1 MAKATA
7 DPRGSAWIG
16 TYFRLAFFL
25 PLDGNH
31 DLEAEIMLQAAHK
44 SEQVSESRARA
55 KRFTHPGTACA
66 PRVVD
71 VTTTTGTRDLRIS
84 LPALASVGPALHR
97 VLDAYPNSGGC
108 GRIVY
113 GLCGTIQYHVM
124 TKATQGVKPF
134 VYGAPILCA
143 LECTLITAAI
153 TIGHRGDGKRIL
165 HCHGGFLD
173 SSGTQH
179 GGHIILDETV
189 VAGSPMIVRLC
200 LFEQVD
206 LVASPDHETTFD
218 LLLPIKV
225 R

>member
-1 MAKATA
+1 M
-7 DPRGSAWIG
+7 
-16 TYFRLAFFL
+16 Y
-25 PLDGNH
+25 
-31 DLEAEIMLQAAHK
+31 QAAQT
-44 SEQVSESRARA
+44 SDQASATGARV

-71 VTTTTGTRDLRIS
+71 VTTTTGMRDLRIS
-84 LPALASVGPALHR
+84 LPALASVGPTLHR
-97 VLDAYPNSGGC
+97 ILDAYPQSGGC

-113 GLCGTIQYHVM
+113 GLFSTIQYHVM

-134 VYGAPILCA
+134 VYGAPIVCA
-143 LECTLITAAI
+143 DECTLITAAI

-173 SSGTQH
+173 SSGNQH
-179 GGHIILDETV
+179 GGHILLDETV
-189 VAGSPMIVRLC
+189 VADSPMIVRLC

-206 LVASPDHETTFD
+206 LVASTDHETTFD
-218 LLLPIKV
+218 LLLPTKV